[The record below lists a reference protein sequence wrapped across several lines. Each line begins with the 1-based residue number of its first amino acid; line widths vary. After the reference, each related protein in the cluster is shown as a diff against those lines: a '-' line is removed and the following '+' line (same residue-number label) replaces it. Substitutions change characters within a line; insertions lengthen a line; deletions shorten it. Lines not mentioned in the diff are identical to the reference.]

1 MDCTPQV
8 TETCNEYSNVSDYS
22 FPYDQQSCGSVLT
35 PDILDSFGWNPRYTG
50 KNLELHLDLVS
61 MMTAVS
67 LNLGITNSTN
77 LENAN
82 IEIDGVDGLQS
93 FFDARF
99 PNSVNTAI
107 YHL

>member
-1 MDCTPQV
+1 MVCDPQV
-8 TETCNEYSNVSDYS
+8 GETCDENSNASDYS
-22 FPYDQQSCGSVLT
+22 FPSDQSSCDSVLT
-35 PDILDSFGWNPRYTG
+35 PDILESFGWNPKYTG